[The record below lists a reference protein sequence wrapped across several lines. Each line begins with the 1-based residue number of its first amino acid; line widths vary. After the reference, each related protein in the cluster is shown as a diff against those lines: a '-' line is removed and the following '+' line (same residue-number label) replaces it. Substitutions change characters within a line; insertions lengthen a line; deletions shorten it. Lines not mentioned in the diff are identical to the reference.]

1 MNGSMG
7 GVNGIADSS
16 RQAARQAGRQ
26 SVRQAASSITTF
38 PSYAP
43 PSPALPLFIPTT
55 LINFS
60 GCTFEICQKDAIGNA
75 IKFEIPPQPAAA
87 AVGPVTQIG
96 NNCVYM
102 SVYIL
107 YIAVYIV
114 GQINQIMESALLMH
128 FWRVLRDA
136 ALNLSYE
143 EERTRSHKKYIPC
156 DIHT

>member
-1 MNGSMG
+1 MGLRTAAGS
-7 GVNGIADSS
+7 
-16 RQAARQAGRQ
+16 QAGRQ
-26 SVRQAASSITTF
+26 AVRQAASSITTF

-43 PSPALPLFIPTT
+43 PSPAFPLFIPST

-87 AVGPVTQIG
+87 AAAVGPVTQIG

-107 YIAVYIV
+107 YITVYIV

-128 FWRVLRDA
+128 F
-136 ALNLSYE
+136 
-143 EERTRSHKKYIPC
+143 
-156 DIHT
+156 

>member
-16 RQAARQAGRQ
+16 RQAGRQAG
-26 SVRQAASSITTF
+26 SQASCQLNNHI
-38 PSYAP
+38 PQLRAP
-43 PSPALPLFIPTT
+43 FFPLFIPST

-87 AVGPVTQIG
+87 AAVGPVTQIG
-96 NNCVYM
+96 NNYVYM

-107 YIAVYIV
+107 YITVYIV

-136 ALNLSYE
+136 ALNLSYV
-143 EERTRSHKKYIPC
+143 EERTRSHKQC
-156 DIHT
+156 HTL